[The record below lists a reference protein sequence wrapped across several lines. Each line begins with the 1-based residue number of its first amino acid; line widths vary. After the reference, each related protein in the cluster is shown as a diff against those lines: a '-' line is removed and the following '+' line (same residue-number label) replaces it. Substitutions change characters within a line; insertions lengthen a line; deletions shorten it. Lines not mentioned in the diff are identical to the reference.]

1 MGRRSLLLLAVGWLA
16 TAVAGPL
23 PTTYIK
29 VGDRT
34 LTVEVA
40 GNQTTR
46 NRGLME
52 RTELAV
58 DHGMLFV
65 YHTEAYRSFWMKN
78 TPLALDIAFLDN
90 TGLIV
95 DIQTMT
101 PLSME
106 LHNSAAPARYA
117 LEVPAGW
124 FAAQA
129 VHPGAQIDLGCVA
142 DPVCRIDAGLLS
154 D

>member
-1 MGRRSLLLLAVGWLA
+1 MGRCSLFLLAACWLA

-23 PTTYIK
+23 PTTHIK

-40 GNQTTR
+40 GNQTAR
-46 NRGLME
+46 HRGLME
-52 RTELAV
+52 RTELPEN
-58 DHGMLFV
+58 HGMLFV
-65 YHTEAYRSFWMKN
+65 YPAEAYRSFWMKN
-78 TPLALDIAFLDN
+78 TPLALDIAYLDA
-90 TGLIV
+90 TGRIV

-101 PLSME
+101 PLSTE
-106 LHNSAAPARYA
+106 LHRSATPARYA

-129 VHPGAQIDLGCVA
+129 VHPGDRIELGCVA